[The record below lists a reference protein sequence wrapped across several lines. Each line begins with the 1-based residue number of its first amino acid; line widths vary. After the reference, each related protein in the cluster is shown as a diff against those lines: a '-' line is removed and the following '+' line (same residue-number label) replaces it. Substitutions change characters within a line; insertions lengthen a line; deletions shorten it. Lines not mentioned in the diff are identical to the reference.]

1 MIQSFQ
7 LPSTS
12 NNPKESIH
20 GVNES
25 LLARQP
31 TSWCKDLLGK
41 FDTLRKKTSIKERAR
56 KIKKKI
62 RKKYP
67 LLNTN
72 LCSSRRMTQPGILQR
87 KILASNIPRPSIL
100 LFGDGYRARK
110 RRVRRKHA
118 RAWPTC
124 SLETTNAANTNAA
137 GCGPGQGNVIPV
149 VNRCLPRTR
158 ERCTPP
164 PRNTDSRQL
173 DRCPR

>member
-1 MIQSFQ
+1 MSPNITKLPVNYSRDTWHVIQSFQ

-62 RKKYP
+62 RKKYTSSVEYKSMFLP
-67 LLNTN
+67 QNDPTRYPPKKNPGVKYSASIDFTVWWRLSRQEAS
-72 LCSSRRMTQPGILQR
+72 CSSQTR
-87 KILASNIPRPSIL
+87 
-100 LFGDGYRARK
+100 
-110 RRVRRKHA
+110 
-118 RAWPTC
+118 TC
-124 SLETTNAANTNAA
+124 VAHV
-137 GCGPGQGNVIPV
+137 Q
-149 VNRCLPRTR
+149 
-158 ERCTPP
+158 
-164 PRNTDSRQL
+164 SR
-173 DRCPR
+173 DD

>member
-62 RKKYP
+62 RKKYTP
-67 LLNTN
+67 SVEYKSMFLPQNDPTRYPPKKN
-72 LCSSRRMTQPGILQR
+72 PGV
-87 KILASNIPRPSIL
+87 KYSASID
-100 LFGDGYRARK
+100 FT
-110 RRVRRKHA
+110 V
-118 RAWPTC
+118 W
-124 SLETTNAANTNAA
+124 
-137 GCGPGQGNVIPV
+137 
-149 VNRCLPRTR
+149 
-158 ERCTPP
+158 
-164 PRNTDSRQL
+164 
-173 DRCPR
+173 